1 MRTVVARYRD
11 RNGEC
16 ELTPRGSWWGRGGS
30 IKDRFM
36 ERVAISQS
44 LKCGQTEK
52 GSPHRK
58 NVGGGY

>member
-1 MRTVVARYRD
+1 MKDKEQDKGDCEQGVVCHS
-11 RNGEC
+11 NN
-16 ELTPRGSWWGRGGS
+16 LGGS
-30 IKDRFM
+30 IKDSFM